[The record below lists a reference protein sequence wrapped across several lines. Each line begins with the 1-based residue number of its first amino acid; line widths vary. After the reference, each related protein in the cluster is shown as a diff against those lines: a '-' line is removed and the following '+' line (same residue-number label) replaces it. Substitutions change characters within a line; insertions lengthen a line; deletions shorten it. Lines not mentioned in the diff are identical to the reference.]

1 MQNFGTPQQ
10 NSWDWR
16 AAGNFMFGGSGSSL
30 LLMMALV
37 AFPGTPHLLPGL
49 VALAFVGA
57 GLGLVWLE
65 IGRPWRAINCYFHPE
80 TSWMTREAFVAMV
93 TFILAL
99 IGIGLKVPAIVALA
113 GLSGLGFLYCQAQIL
128 KASKGIPAW
137 REPAIVPLI
146 LVTGLTEGTGLLLL
160 LLSTLGNAPGWLA
173 YTLLVLLVVR
183 SNVWLGYRGKLTDA
197 KAPPATLK
205 NLDDINNL
213 FLGAGNA
220 LPIVL
225 TLLALVM
232 AGWAQLWFALAGICA
247 LLSGWYMKFTIV
259 TRAAQVQGYG
269 FGELR
274 RGHPL
279 GLKPKK
285 SAPA

>member
-1 MQNFGTPQQ
+1 MKKFGTPQQ
-10 NSWDWR
+10 LSWDWR
-16 AAGNFMFGGSGSSL
+16 AAGNFMFGGTGSAL
-30 LLMMALV
+30 LLMMALET
-37 AFPGTPHLLPGL
+37 FPGVPHLLPGL
-49 VALAFVGA
+49 VALALIGA

-65 IGRPWRAINCYFHPE
+65 IGRPWRAINVYFHPE
-80 TSWMTREAFVAMV
+80 TSWMTREGLIATV
-93 TFILAL
+93 TFALAL
-99 IGIGLKVPAIVALA
+99 VGIGLKVPSIVALA

-146 LVTGLTEGTGLLLL
+146 LTTGLTEGTGLLLL
-160 LLSTLGNAPGWLA
+160 LLSILGDAPGWLA

-183 SNVWLGYRGKLTDA
+183 SNIWLDYRGKLA
-197 KAPPATLK
+197 ASKAAPATIK
-205 NLDDINNL
+205 NLEEINKL

-232 AGWAQLWFALAGICA
+232 AGAAQMLFALAGVCA
-247 LLSGWYMKFTIV
+247 VLSGWYMKFTIV

-279 GLKPKK
+279 GLKSKK
-285 SAPA
+285 SQAA